1 MIRFYLSTLAL
12 ILNMLAAG
20 FCILALYDY
29 GFGYAFAWGLAT
41 SLAFMAL
48 SAAVLLRC
56 ADEIDRADM
65 EIAQAHEL
73 TPIEVRLDKSWMK
86 QG

>member
-12 ILNMLAAG
+12 VLNMLAAG

-29 GFGYAFAWGLAT
+29 GFGYVFAWGLVT
-41 SLAFMAL
+41 SLGFMAL
-48 SAAVLLRC
+48 SSAVLLRC